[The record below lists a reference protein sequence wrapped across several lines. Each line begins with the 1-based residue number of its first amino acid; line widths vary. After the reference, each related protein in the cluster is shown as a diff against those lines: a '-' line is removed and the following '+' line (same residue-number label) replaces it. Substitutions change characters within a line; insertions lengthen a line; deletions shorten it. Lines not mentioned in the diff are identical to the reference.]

1 MSSLTAAQ
9 FRSLFEMAGGE
20 DISFLFGDDEAA
32 AVAAPVELQGKRG
45 WEEVDQGEG
54 SGAVAAK
61 RQRSPTSSRENSSG
75 SNEGGQEEVSEA
87 AAAMAAAVGRGGG
100 RRLWVKERDS
110 EWWDMVS
117 SPDYP
122 DSEFRKA
129 FRMSK
134 ATFEVVC
141 DELAA
146 AVAKEDTMLRAA
158 IPVRKRVAVC
168 VWRLATGEPLR
179 LVSKR
184 FGLGISTCHKLVLE
198 VCAALKAMV
207 MPKVVRWPEAGD
219 AAAIAAHFEA
229 ISGISGV
236 VGAIYTTHI
245 PIIAPKSNVASYYNR
260 RHTERNQKTS
270 YSMTVQCVVD
280 STGAF
285 TDVCIGWPGSNSDEE
300 VLEKS
305 ALYLHRG
312 VPGLIQGQWVVGGGS
327 FPLMDWMLVPYTH
340 QNLTWAQHMLNEK
353 VAAVR
358 GVARDAFERLK
369 RRWGCLQKRTEV
381 KLLDLPTVLGAC
393 CVLHNICERSGD
405 AVVDADD
412 CAFDLFDDDM
422 VAENAVRSSAAA
434 QARDAIAHNLLH
446 SGGGAS
452 FF

>member
-1 MSSLTAAQ
+1 
-9 FRSLFEMAGGE
+9 
-20 DISFLFGDDEAA
+20 
-32 AVAAPVELQGKRG
+32 
-45 WEEVDQGEG
+45 
-54 SGAVAAK
+54 
-61 RQRSPTSSRENSSG
+61 
-75 SNEGGQEEVSEA
+75 
-87 AAAMAAAVGRGGG
+87 
-100 RRLWVKERDS
+100 
-110 EWWDMVS
+110 MVS

-122 DSEFRKA
+122 DSEFKKA

-134 ATFEVVC
+134 ATFEV
-141 DELAA
+141 
-146 AVAKEDTMLRAA
+146 
-158 IPVRKRVAVC
+158 
-168 VWRLATGEPLR
+168 
-179 LVSKR
+179 R

-207 MPKVVRWPEAGD
+207 MPKVVRWPEGED
-219 AAAIAAHFEA
+219 AVAAIASHFEA
-229 ISGISGV
+229 ISGISGI

-270 YSMTVQCVVD
+270 YSMTVQCIVD

-340 QNLTWAQHMLNEK
+340 QNLTWAQHMFNEK
-353 VAAVR
+353 VAGVR
-358 GVARDAFERLK
+358 AVARDAFERLK

-405 AVVDADD
+405 TVDADS
-412 CAFDLFDDDM
+412 AFELFDDDM

-446 SGGGAS
+446 SGAGTGAS